1 MPRNGRFRAQAMPLA
16 AVLPINND
24 DAKPG
29 PVVAANASMSPIAVP
44 ASSRAFSTKSRSR
57 NE

>member
-1 MPRNGRFRAQAMPLA
+1 MAQAMPLA

-24 DAKPG
+24 DARPG
-29 PVVAANASMSPIAVP
+29 PVVAANASISPIVVP
-44 ASSRAFSTKSRSR
+44 ASSSAFSTKPRRR